1 MSTTGAYYLYKGDTM
16 FTSFACYEDYLS
28 FFKCCL
34 RPLGL
39 GTRYLFS
46 KQRQINKNRYVVDTY
61 LRLVTEPGRG
71 GNIESI

>member
-1 MSTTGAYYLYKGDTM
+1 MSVQGAYYLYKRDEL
-16 FTSFACYEDYLS
+16 FASFPCYDDYIS
-28 FFKCCL
+28 YYNACL

-46 KQRQINKNRYVVDTY
+46 KKRDTSKNKYTVDVY

>member
-1 MSTTGAYYLYKGDTM
+1 MSVQGVYYLYKGDELFTM
-16 FTSFACYEDYLS
+16 FPCYDDYIS
-28 FFKCCL
+28 YYNACL

-46 KQRQINKNRYVVDTY
+46 KKRDTSKKRYAVDVY

>member
-16 FTSFACYEDYLS
+16 FTSFTCYEDYLS
-28 FFKCCL
+28 FFNCCL